1 MMWKLPTIT
10 APSSRS
16 IAGRP
21 IDSPPRNG
29 YARLPPQA
37 PACERSSGSAL
48 AKEWLVREEF
58 LTVDLAPF
66 LRSVHQRLA

>member
-1 MMWKLPTIT
+1 
-10 APSSRS
+10 
-16 IAGRP
+16 
-21 IDSPPRNG
+21 
-29 YARLPPQA
+29 LPPQA